1 MPHPP
6 PDSSPGEVAAARV
19 FLIVLLESPTV
30 CPTEHHAMIELNPIR
45 QRIADL
51 SGRLD
56 ALRGYL

>member
-1 MPHPP
+1 
-6 PDSSPGEVAAARV
+6 
-19 FLIVLLESPTV
+19 LLQA
-30 CPTEHHAMIELNPIR
+30 HIAMIELNPIR

>member
-1 MPHPP
+1 LLQPH
-6 PDSSPGEVAAARV
+6 
-19 FLIVLLESPTV
+19 I
-30 CPTEHHAMIELNPIR
+30 AMIEINPIR